1 MKIELEITTNM
12 NALALE
18 VQREIDKEVI
28 QHLSKVLERGVE
40 LVRNKITNG
49 KAYDDHTG
57 NLRSS
62 TGFIIYKD
70 GKVVHTSFKES
81 PVGTDRVTGVKEG
94 LQVALDVLR
103 ESTGW
108 GVVLVSGMEYSS
120 WVESRGFDVLKGAYI
135 NLDSALKQA
144 FDEIGSIQ

>member
-1 MKIELEITTNM
+1 MKIGFEIITDM
-12 NALALE
+12 NSLMKE
-18 VQREIDKEVI
+18 VQEEIDKEVI
-28 QHLSKVLERGVE
+28 IHLSNVLERGVE
-40 LVRNKITNG
+40 LVRNKISEG
-49 KAYDDHTG
+49 KAYEDHTG

-81 PVGTDRVTGVKEG
+81 PVGTDRQTGLKEG
-94 LQVALDVLR
+94 LQIALSELR
-103 ESTGW
+103 ESQGW

-120 WVESRGFDVLKGAYI
+120 WVQSRGYDVLKGAYK

-144 FDEIGSIQ
+144 FSELGTIE

>member
-1 MKIELEITTNM
+1 MKIGLQITTDM
-12 NALALE
+12 KALAQE
-18 VQREIDKEVI
+18 VQNEIDNEVI
-28 QHLSKVLERGVE
+28 KHLSAVLERGVE
-40 LVRNKITNG
+40 LVRNKISNG

-70 GKVVHTSFKES
+70 GKVVHKSFKES
-81 PVGTDRVTGVKEG
+81 PVGTDKATGLKEG

-120 WVESRGFDVLKGAYI
+120 WVERKGFDVLSGAYI

-144 FDEIGSIQ
+144 FAEMGSI